1 MRSGGAGEVRPAPQP
16 AGAKMKPSPSMGEG
30 WEGVKAVRRR
40 TWRGRLAALSTEP
53 DSGSAVINLPPPPP
67 KPAPIE
73 GEGFRPEGRRPRC
86 EEPPP
91 PERGAAECWQSTD
104 HHADG
109 GSLPPL
115 FQSHRN
121 FRRRSS
127 RLRKDRPHNAP
138 PLFDNRTPRRS
149 AQEPRLQQPKGRRC
163 ARSRSTAH
171 VPALVAAQG
180 GRTGIA
186 KFLNSLTADVDSAD
200 SVDSNSGAPC
210 GKKLLR
216 PEPGQ
221 STCCLLPAACPC

>member
-30 WEGVKAVRRR
+30 LGGGGGWLIPA
-40 TWRGRLAALSTEP
+40 EP
-53 DSGSAVINLPPPPP
+53 LSGSVERAASLPRHVLRLTAFTPSQPS
-67 KPAPIE
+67 PIE